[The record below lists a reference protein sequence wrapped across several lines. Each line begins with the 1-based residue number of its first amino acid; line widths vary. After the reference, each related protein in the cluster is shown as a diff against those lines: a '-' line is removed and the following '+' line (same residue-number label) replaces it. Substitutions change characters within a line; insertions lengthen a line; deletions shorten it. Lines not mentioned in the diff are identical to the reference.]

1 MHVEDYL
8 TTSELA
14 AATNTVTSGWRIK
27 AERGKLPGAIKR
39 GGVWLIPFAAVPLK
53 YRERVA
59 AWRHEQERKGETH
72 E

>member
-1 MHVEDYL
+1 MQVEDYL

-39 GGVWLIPFAAVPLK
+39 GGVWLIPFDALPPK
-53 YRERVA
+53 YRALVA
-59 AWRHEQERKGETH
+59 VWMHNQTRKEEAHE
-72 E
+72 